1 MRRKR
6 CKDFTQEKKKASEF
20 GLKRMSRSLLGKDGE
35 KDIAGNVMS
44 ENTGVGRHAA

>member
-6 CKDFTQEKKKASEF
+6 CKDFSQEKNKVSEL
-20 GLKRMSRSLLGKDGE
+20 GLRRMSRSLLGKDGE

-44 ENTGVGRHAA
+44 ENTEVGRHAA